1 MESAYVI
8 LRDRR
13 FWAGLTGLGLVLG
26 VAGPFGTVTSLPL
39 LPRIAYWLFM
49 VYLTGPLGLLC
60 SRAFSAGLRR
70 LGLSDL
76 PAGLFAGALTGLPIT
91 IVVHGANAAL
101 LDPGDLALDA
111 MPLSL
116 SLIGISIAISFAVT
130 LAFHRLPEPQ
140 APNETTP
147 AETASAATEPA
158 PRLFE
163 RLPADLRAPLISL
176 EATDHYTRVTTD
188 RGSMMILLRFSD
200 AIAEAAPTQGLRLH
214 RSYWVALDRI
224 ATARRD
230 GPRAVVTT
238 SDGREIPVSR
248 ANVPALQVAG
258 LLPQG

>member
-49 VYLTGPLGLLC
+49 VYLTGPFGLLC

-91 IVVHGANAAL
+91 VLVHGANALL
-101 LDPGDLALDA
+101 LDPGDLALDPI
-111 MPLSL
+111 PLSL

-130 LAFHRLPEPQ
+130 LAFHRLPE
-140 APNETTP
+140 TP
-147 AETASAATEPA
+147 APADTAAAASEPS
-158 PRLFE
+158 PRLLE

-188 RGSMMILLRFSD
+188 QGSVMILLRFAD
-200 AIAEAAPTQGLRLH
+200 AIAEAAPTPGLRVH
-214 RSYWVALDRI
+214 RSHWVALDRI
-224 ATARRD
+224 AAVRRD

-238 SDGREIPVSR
+238 SDGRDIPVSR
-248 ANVPALQVAG
+248 ANVPALQAEG
-258 LLPQG
+258 RLPQG

>member
-39 LPRIAYWLFM
+39 LSRIAYWLFM

-60 SRAFSAGLRR
+60 TRAFSAGLRR

-91 IVVHGANAAL
+91 VLVHGANAIL

-116 SLIGISIAISFAVT
+116 SLIGISVAISFAVT
-130 LAFHRLPEPQ
+130 MAFHRDPARQPPASLP
-140 APNETTP
+140 T
-147 AETASAATEPA
+147 AEITEPPS
-158 PRLFE
+158 PRLFD
-163 RLPADLRAPLISL
+163 RLTPELRAPLISL

-188 RGSMMILLRFSD
+188 QGSAMVLLRFSD
-200 AIAEAAPTQGLRLH
+200 AIAEAAPIPGLRLH
-214 RSYWVALDRI
+214 RSHWVALDRI
-224 ATARRD
+224 TAARRD
-230 GPRAVVTT
+230 GPRAFVTT
-238 SDGREIPVSR
+238 TDGRDIPVSR
-248 ANVPALQVAG
+248 ANVPALEEAG
-258 LLPQG
+258 LLPPR